1 MNNGFFQRQDKQRIL
16 SVFVAWCHTHLIG
29 LSLKK
34 NQRFQQLS
42 IILET
47 YFFLMS
53 KNNVNK
59 DDRMDDTEPKSTTML
74 RTNDSSLHH
83 CPRFKKTRNFQQ
95 NIPVLEGT

>member
-1 MNNGFFQRQDKQRIL
+1 
-16 SVFVAWCHTHLIG
+16 
-29 LSLKK
+29 
-34 NQRFQQLS
+34 
-42 IILET
+42 
-47 YFFLMS
+47 MS

-95 NIPVLEGT
+95 NIQVLEGT